1 MTGYN
6 PKARYKLNLR
16 EAVEFAAVASD
27 ALDELRKMIHAAETE
42 VLRLNEVIDKLED
55 EKGELEE
62 KYSDLEGAQAC
73 GCQS

>member
-6 PKARYKLNLR
+6 HKARYKINLR

-42 VLRLNEVIDKLED
+42 VLRLNEVIDRQQD
-55 EKGELEE
+55 EIGDWEE